1 MLNGMS
7 TIEMIENLKIE
18 IWPKIGWYDGS
29 DDRRWNDIQ
38 PQTPRIRDNTLL
50 KPKRH

>member
-18 IWPKIGWYDGS
+18 NLTENWVIHGS
-29 DDRRWNDIQ
+29 DDRR
-38 PQTPRIRDNTLL
+38 RLVA
-50 KPKRH
+50 HSC